1 MEKERSKKRKISFHK
16 VFNLFS
22 ALFLLVCISVYGYR
36 FTTLYLENSKAKN
49 IKQIGDTIKEN
60 NASNKNFKNI
70 KGDYYF
76 VGSEVN
82 NYVKYSNML
91 WRVIKVDKRGNV
103 TIALD
108 SSITSLAKGS
118 SEFTSSSIYSWLNKD
133 DEDEFSGIF
142 ESVLND
148 VPQYLTY
155 TKACVDD
162 ESDIKK
168 ITCGKFTSDTFVT
181 IPTLLDYVNT
191 GGSSSFL
198 NTGSYYYLLNNGK
211 DGSSWVVDDAGKV
224 GNSKGDD
231 LLGIKP
237 VITIKRLSIIKNG
250 DGSKAAP
257 YEFEDGASS
266 FVGNYVK
273 LGDDIWQVYAEDDSN
288 VKLVLKSYLKVN
300 GREVENKYS
309 RSGYKFDVS
318 EYGSLAYYLN
328 NRYLNSLKYNGI
340 LEEFEFGNG
349 VYNNYDY
356 KEVLKSKVKAK
367 VGLISIGD
375 LMFNYDIADYFL
387 STGTPDNLVYFYQGD
402 GNFDTRSSNNMFNI
416 IPTISI
422 KKSLI
427 LEHGTADSPYEVKY
441 E

>member
-1 MEKERSKKRKISFHK
+1 MFAVEKERSKKRKISFHK

-103 TIALD
+103 VIALD

-257 YEFEDGASS
+257 YEFEDGVSS

-273 LGDDIWQVYAEDDSN
+273 LGDDIWQVYAEDDNN

-309 RSGYKFDVS
+309 ISDCSASKLWLIIKA
-318 EYGSLAYYLN
+318 SLQWDFTRPNFSRTYL
-328 NRYLNSLKYNGI
+328 
-340 LEEFEFGNG
+340 
-349 VYNNYDY
+349 
-356 KEVLKSKVKAK
+356 VK
-367 VGLISIGD
+367 
-375 LMFNYDIADYFL
+375 
-387 STGTPDNLVYFYQGD
+387 
-402 GNFDTRSSNNMFNI
+402 
-416 IPTISI
+416 
-422 KKSLI
+422 
-427 LEHGTADSPYEVKY
+427 
-441 E
+441 

>member
-103 TIALD
+103 VIALD

-257 YEFEDGASS
+257 YEFEDGVSS

-273 LGDDIWQVYAEDDSN
+273 LGDDIWQVYAEDDNN

>member
-1 MEKERSKKRKISFHK
+1 MKKERSKKRKISFHK

-36 FTTLYLENSKAKN
+36 FTTLYLENSKAKS

-103 TIALD
+103 VIALD

-133 DEDEFSGIF
+133 AEDEFSGIF

-198 NTGSYYYLLNNGK
+198 NTGGYYYLLNNGK

-257 YEFEDGASS
+257 YEFEDGVSS

-273 LGDDIWQVYAEDDSN
+273 LGDDIWQVYAEDDNN

-309 RSGYKFDVS
+309 KSGYKFDVS